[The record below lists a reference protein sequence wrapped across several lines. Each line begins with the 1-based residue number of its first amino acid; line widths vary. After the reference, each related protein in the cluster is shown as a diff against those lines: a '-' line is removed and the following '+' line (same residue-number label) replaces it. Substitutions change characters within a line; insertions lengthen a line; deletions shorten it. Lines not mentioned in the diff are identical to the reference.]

1 MAALAARCLSALV
14 ALAGLEERQIKAIQR
29 RIVRLAM
36 VVAVAVV
43 LVATVRLV
51 GLAATTRATAAQPLA
66 RLEPQGLEALQAAV
80 VVPLGLM
87 FQRPT
92 NKHLALVLVAVAAG
106 QALKEQGQAEPARLG
121 QRITLIMQR
130 LAKLVQGAV
139 IAPL

>member
-1 MAALAARCLSALV
+1 MAALAARCLSVLV

-29 RIVRLAM
+29 HIVRLATA
-36 VVAVAVV
+36 VAVAVA
-43 LVATVRLV
+43 LVATARPV
-51 GLAATTRATAAQPLA
+51 GLAATTRAAAAQPLA
-66 RLEPQGLEALQAAV
+66 RLEPQGLEALRAAA

-106 QALKEQGQAEPARLG
+106 QALKEQAQAEPARLE
-121 QRITLIMQR
+121 QRITPIMQR
-130 LAKLVQGAV
+130 LARTVQGAV